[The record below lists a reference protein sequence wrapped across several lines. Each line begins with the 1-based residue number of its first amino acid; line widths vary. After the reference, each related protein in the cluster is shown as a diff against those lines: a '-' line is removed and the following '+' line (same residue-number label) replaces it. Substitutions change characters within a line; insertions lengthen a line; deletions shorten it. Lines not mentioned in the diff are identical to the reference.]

1 MPRQPRLVIVGYPH
15 HIILRGNNRS
25 AIFYNDKDK
34 RFFIKYLKEAK
45 EKTGSK
51 IYAYCLMG
59 NHVHLLIEPSTED
72 GLADMMQLAGIRYA
86 QYINRTYKRT
96 GTLWE
101 GRFKSSV
108 VSNDE
113 YLLTCGKYIELNPV
127 RAKIVKNPQ
136 DYFWSSFGVRA
147 GERIDGLLDEDP
159 AYKGLGVTLEER
171 QRNYKSLFE
180 KSIPNNVV
188 DVVRLTTQRGGVL
201 GDKDFIAK
209 VSRLSGRDIVLRP
222 IGRPKKGI

>member
-1 MPRQPRLVIVGYPH
+1 M
-15 HIILRGNNRS
+15 
-25 AIFYNDKDK
+25 
-34 RFFIKYLKEAK
+34 
-45 EKTGSK
+45 
-51 IYAYCLMG
+51 
-59 NHVHLLIEPSTED
+59 
-72 GLADMMQLAGIRYA
+72 
-86 QYINRTYKRT
+86 
-96 GTLWE
+96 
-101 GRFKSSV
+101 
-108 VSNDE
+108 
-113 YLLTCGKYIELNPV
+113 
-127 RAKIVKNPQ
+127 
-136 DYFWSSFGVRA
+136 RA

-222 IGRPKKGI
+222 IGQT

>member
-101 GRFKSSV
+101 GRFRSSV

-127 RAKIVKNPQ
+127 RAKMVKKPQ
-136 DYFWSSFGVRA
+136 DYLWSSFGVRA
-147 GERIDGLLDEDP
+147 GERMDGLLDEDP
-159 AYKGLGVTLEER
+159 AYKGLGVTPEER

-180 KSIPNNVV
+180 ESIPNNVV

-201 GDKDFIAK
+201 GGKDFIAK
-209 VSRLSGRDIVLRP
+209 VSKLSGRDIVLRP